1 MSNFQSVHTNNSILT
16 DYNGRVQIVQPPP
29 MEEQLKMMERIQ
41 LDNKCV
47 SYRGHLLVFKNKIY

>member
-29 MEEQLKMMERIQ
+29 MEEQLKMIEQ
-41 LDNKCV
+41 SN
-47 SYRGHLLVFKNKIY
+47 